1 MLPAVLFQL
10 FQRYEVGNP
19 QPTVSLIGLPAEGKK
34 LGKKRD
40 GFAVLALRHR
50 LWLLLAFCAAVVLWI
65 TPGFLALIWGA
76 QSAPAKY
83 YNSRFPEAVAALV
96 AAQRHRLRFGH
107 GPHYQDAAGG
117 RVVRYSGRF
126 DSMARLENPPASG
139 RFSLNLTVLL
149 ATIKSE
155 KHRWSSK
162 ST

>member
-1 MLPAVLFQL
+1 MLPVVLFKL

-96 AAQRHRLRFGH
+96 AALLLFVLPVNWRQREF
-107 GPHYQDAAGG
+107 
-117 RVVRYSGRF
+117 
-126 DSMARLENPPASG
+126 
-139 RFSLNLTVLL
+139 
-149 ATIKSE
+149 TIFWRQAVKID
-155 KHRWSSK
+155 
-162 ST
+162 